1 VIVII
6 LFSKSFKKLFSMKKN
21 LFFLATLFLA
31 FQSEAQIRLP
41 HILSDGMVLQQNSKV
56 NLWGWANPA
65 EKISIQPSW
74 TKDTLKTV
82 ADGNGKWIVKVNTTE
97 GGGPYQI
104 KFLGNDTI
112 TLNHVWLGE
121 VWVCSGQS
129 NMEFTY
135 NWKKT
140 KDVAA
145 DFPAAS
151 QYQLHFF
158 QIPRTTAFTPQENCD
173 GSWKDCDSNTL
184 KNFSAVAYFF
194 GKMLNQNLHVP
205 IGLISSNWG
214 GTPAETWTPD
224 SIVKNN
230 PVLQAGQEKLKI
242 SPWWPVA
249 AGLAYNGM
257 IAPITNFNISGSI
270 WYQGESNVDT
280 YSTYAELFK
289 DMITSWRKQWDENF
303 PFYFAQ
309 IAPFKYGAGENAA
322 YLRQAQTEA
331 LALPKTGMV
340 ITSDLVDDTND
351 IHPRD
356 KHDVGYR
363 LAEIALNET
372 YGQKQFTKFSPLYVS
387 SQSQGNKVV
396 ITLNNANNGLYA
408 KGGKVRDLYI
418 AGKDSVYYPAEVKLA
433 PNTITVY
440 NKKVADPAFIKYGF
454 NNTQMGNLF
463 NKENLPVAP
472 FKIDLK

>member
-1 VIVII
+1 
-6 LFSKSFKKLFSMKKN
+6 MKKN
-21 LFFLATLFLA
+21 LFFLATLF
-31 FQSEAQIRLP
+31 FVSQSQAQIRLP
-41 HILSDGMVLQQNSKV
+41 HILSNGMVLQQNSKV
-56 NLWGWANPA
+56 SLWGWASPA

-82 ADGNGKWIVKVNTTE
+82 TDGNGKWILKVNTPKA
-97 GGGPYQI
+97 GGPYQI

-112 TLNHVWLGE
+112 TLNDVWLGE

-135 NWKKT
+135 NWRKT

-145 DFPAAS
+145 DFS
-151 QYQLHFF
+151 TCNQYQLHFF
-158 QIPRTTAFTPQENCD
+158 QIPKTTAFTPQENCE
-173 GSWKDCDSNTL
+173 GNWKNCDSNTV

-205 IGLISSNWG
+205 VGLISSNWG

-224 SIVKNN
+224 SIVKSN
-230 PVLQAGQEKLKI
+230 PVLKAGQEKLKI
-242 SPWWPVA
+242 SPWWPIGS
-249 AGLAYNGM
+249 GLAYNGM
-257 IAPITNFNISGSI
+257 IAPLTNFNISGTI

-289 DMITSWRKQWDENF
+289 DMITSWRKAWNEDF
-303 PFYFAQ
+303 PFYFVQ
-309 IAPFKYGAGENAA
+309 IAPFKYGNTDNAA

-331 LALPKTGMV
+331 LVLPKTGMV
-340 ITSDLVDDTND
+340 VTSDLVSDTND
-351 IHPRD
+351 IHPQD

-372 YGQKQFTKFSPLYVS
+372 YGQKQFDKFSPLYVS
-387 SQSQGNKVV
+387 SRLEGDRVV
-396 ITLNNANNGLYA
+396 IQLSNANKGLYA
-408 KGGKVRDLYI
+408 KGGKIKDLYI
-418 AGKDSVYYPAEVKLA
+418 AGKDGVFYPAEVNLML
-433 PNTITVY
+433 NIITVY
-440 NKKVADPAFIKYGF
+440 NKKISKPVFVKYGF

-463 NKENLPVAP
+463 NKENMPVAS
-472 FKIDLK
+472 FKIEVK

>member
-1 VIVII
+1 
-6 LFSKSFKKLFSMKKN
+6 MKKN
-21 LFFLATLFLA
+21 LFFLAMLSFA
-31 FQSEAQIRLP
+31 FQSHAQIRLP
-41 HILSDGMVLQQNSKV
+41 HILSDGMVLQQNSEV
-56 NLWGWANPA
+56 NLWGWASPA

-82 ADGNGKWIVKVNTTE
+82 TDGNGKWSAKVNTPK
-97 GGGPYQI
+97 GDGPYQI
-104 KFLGNDTI
+104 KILGNDTI
-112 TLNHVWLGE
+112 TLNDVWLGE

-135 NWKKT
+135 NWAKT

-145 DFPAAS
+145 DFPTCN

-158 QIPRTTAFTPQENCD
+158 QIPKTTALAPQENCD
-173 GSWKDCDSNTL
+173 GSWKDCDSNTV

-230 PVLQAGQEKLKI
+230 PALEEGQKKLKI
-242 SPWWPVA
+242 SPWWPVE

-257 IAPITNFNISGSI
+257 IAPITNFNISGTI
-270 WYQGESNVDT
+270 WYQGESNVGT
-280 YSTYAELFK
+280 YSTYAQLFK
-289 DMITSWRKQWDENF
+289 DMISSWRKAWNEDF
-303 PFYFAQ
+303 PFYFVQ
-309 IAPFKYGAGENAA
+309 IAPFKYGNNENAA
-322 YLRQAQTEA
+322 YLRQAQSEA

-340 ITSDLVDDTND
+340 ITSDLVTDTND
-351 IHPRD
+351 IHPHD

-372 YGQKQFTKFSPLYVS
+372 YGQKQFDKFSPSYVS
-387 SQSQGNKVV
+387 SRRDGNKVV
-396 ITLNNANNGLYA
+396 IQLNNAAKGLYV
-408 KGGKVRDLYI
+408 KGDKIKDLLI
-418 AGKDSVYYPAEVKLA
+418 AGKDSVYYPAEVTLA
-433 PNTITVY
+433 PNMITVY
-440 NKKVADPAFIKYGF
+440 NKKVSAPAFVKYGF

-463 NKENLPVAP
+463 SKENMPVAP
-472 FKIDLK
+472 FKIEVQ

>member
-1 VIVII
+1 
-6 LFSKSFKKLFSMKKN
+6 MKKN
-21 LFFLATLFLA
+21 LFFLTTLF
-31 FQSEAQIRLP
+31 FVSQSQAQIRLP
-41 HILSDGMVLQQNSKV
+41 HILSNGMVLQQNSKV
-56 NLWGWANPA
+56 SLWGWASPA

-82 ADGNGKWIVKVNTTE
+82 TDGNGKWILKVNTPKA
-97 GGGPYQI
+97 GGPYQI

-112 TLNHVWLGE
+112 TLNDVWLGE

-135 NWKKT
+135 NWRKT

-145 DFPAAS
+145 DFS
-151 QYQLHFF
+151 TCNQYQLHFF
-158 QIPRTTAFTPQENCD
+158 QIPKTTAFTPQENCE
-173 GSWKDCDSNTL
+173 GNWKNCDSNTV

-205 IGLISSNWG
+205 VGLISSNWG

-224 SIVKNN
+224 SIVKSN
-230 PVLQAGQEKLKI
+230 PVLKAGQEKLKI
-242 SPWWPVA
+242 SPWWPIGS
-249 AGLAYNGM
+249 GLAYNGM
-257 IAPITNFNISGSI
+257 IAPLTNFNISGTI

-289 DMITSWRKQWDENF
+289 DMITSWRKAWNEDF
-303 PFYFAQ
+303 PFYFVQ
-309 IAPFKYGAGENAA
+309 IAPFKYGNTDNAA

-331 LALPKTGMV
+331 LVLPKTGMV
-340 ITSDLVDDTND
+340 VTSDLVSDTND
-351 IHPRD
+351 IHPQD

-372 YGQKQFTKFSPLYVS
+372 YGQKQFDKFSPLYVS
-387 SQSQGNKVV
+387 SRLEGDRVV
-396 ITLNNANNGLYA
+396 IQLSNANKGLYA
-408 KGGKVRDLYI
+408 KGGKIKDLYI
-418 AGKDSVYYPAEVKLA
+418 AGKDGVFYPAEVKLML
-433 PNTITVY
+433 NIITVY
-440 NKKVADPAFIKYGF
+440 NKKISKPVFVKYGF

-463 NKENLPVAP
+463 NKENMPVAP
-472 FKIDLK
+472 FKIEVK

>member
-1 VIVII
+1 MKRKC
-6 LFSKSFKKLFSMKKN
+6 LFIAS
-21 LFFLATLFLA
+21 LFFVLAS
-31 FQSEAQIRLP
+31 QGQIRLP
-41 HILSDGMVLQQNSKV
+41 NVLSNGTVLQQNSTV

-82 ADGNGKWIVKVNTTE
+82 TDGNGKWLVKVNTPK

-104 KFLGNDTI
+104 KFLGHDTL
-112 TLNHVWLGE
+112 TLNDVWLGE

-135 NWKKT
+135 NWRKT

-145 DFPAAS
+145 DFPTCN

-158 QIPRTTAFTPQENCD
+158 QIPKTTAFAPQENCD
-173 GSWKDCDSNTL
+173 GNWKNCDSNTV

-230 PVLQAGQEKLKI
+230 PVLKAGQEKLKV
-242 SPWWPVA
+242 SPWWPVG
-249 AGLAYNGM
+249 AGLAYNAM
-257 IAPITNFNISGSI
+257 IAPLTNFNISGTI

-289 DMITSWRKQWDENF
+289 DMITSWRKAWNEEF
-303 PFYFAQ
+303 PFYFVQ
-309 IAPFKYGAGENAA
+309 IAPFKYGNNENAA
-322 YLRQAQTEA
+322 YLRQAQADA
-331 LALPKTGMV
+331 LVLPKTGMV
-340 ITSDLVDDTND
+340 VTSDLVSDTND
-351 IHPRD
+351 IHPHD

-372 YGQKQFTKFSPLYVS
+372 YGQKQFDHFSPMYVS
-387 SQSQGNKVV
+387 SHREGNKAV
-396 ITLNNANNGLYA
+396 IELSNAA
-408 KGGKVRDLYI
+408 KGFMVKGGPIKDLYI
-418 AGKDSVYYPAEVKLA
+418 AGKDSIYYPAEVKLA
-433 PNTITVY
+433 PDKITVY
-440 NKKVADPAFIKYGF
+440 NKKVAEPAFVKYGF

-472 FKIDLK
+472 FQIDVK

>member
-1 VIVII
+1 
-6 LFSKSFKKLFSMKKN
+6 MKKN
-21 LFFLATLFLA
+21 LFFLATLF
-31 FQSEAQIRLP
+31 FVSQSQAQIRLP
-41 HILSDGMVLQQNSKV
+41 HILSNGMVLQQNSKV
-56 NLWGWANPA
+56 SLWGWASPA

-82 ADGNGKWIVKVNTTE
+82 TDGNGKWILKVNTPKA
-97 GGGPYQI
+97 GGPYQI

-112 TLNHVWLGE
+112 TLNDVWLGE

-135 NWKKT
+135 NWRKT

-145 DFPAAS
+145 DFS
-151 QYQLHFF
+151 TCNQYQLHFF
-158 QIPRTTAFTPQENCD
+158 QIPKTTAFTPQENCE
-173 GSWKDCDSNTL
+173 GNWKNCDSNTV

-205 IGLISSNWG
+205 VGLISSNWG

-224 SIVKNN
+224 SIVKSN
-230 PVLQAGQEKLKI
+230 PVLKAGQEKLKI
-242 SPWWPVA
+242 SPWWPIGS
-249 AGLAYNGM
+249 GLAYNGM
-257 IAPITNFNISGSI
+257 IAPLTNFNISGTI

-289 DMITSWRKQWDENF
+289 DMITSWRKAWNEDF
-303 PFYFAQ
+303 PFYFVQ
-309 IAPFKYGAGENAA
+309 IAPFKYGNTDNAA

-331 LALPKTGMV
+331 LVLPKTGMV
-340 ITSDLVDDTND
+340 VTSDLVSDTND
-351 IHPRD
+351 IHPQD

-372 YGQKQFTKFSPLYVS
+372 YGQKQFDKFSPLYVS
-387 SQSQGNKVV
+387 SRLEGDRVV
-396 ITLNNANNGLYA
+396 IQLSNANKGLYA
-408 KGGKVRDLYI
+408 KGGKIKDLYI
-418 AGKDSVYYPAEVKLA
+418 AGKDGVFYPAEVNLML
-433 PNTITVY
+433 NIITVY
-440 NKKVADPAFIKYGF
+440 NKKISKPVFVKYGF

-463 NKENLPVAP
+463 NKENMPVAP
-472 FKIDLK
+472 FKIEVK